1 MVKSLLKGVMRLTI
15 IIIIYLLSIY
25 EMKNNNLEAC
35 IDELEKIIEVI
46 QIGLFFI
53 VLAIQPCPLKKIS
66 VRNVLKCH
74 KL

>member
-46 QIGLFFI
+46 QIGLF
-53 VLAIQPCPLKKIS
+53 L
-66 VRNVLKCH
+66 
-74 KL
+74 